1 MLFTANIWC
10 QWCMEH
16 WWNVSERAGL
26 KNLGPVVHHKQ
37 NGHATTRATVA
48 RERQLTTWAM
58 AQSWLEIQSLYAVLT
73 YHHLWCSSPSQTC
86 IGILNNRLLQP
97 QSANS
102 YHQLQFHSDAL
113 HNYHLYAA
121 RQMWPYLQCVEL
133 LMSVEN
139 RVWKYLTSLW
149 DDDQKMDFL
158 KHPWM

>member
-10 QWCMEH
+10 RWCTEH
-16 WWNVSERAGL
+16 WRNVSERARL
-26 KNLGPVVHHKQ
+26 KNLSLGPVVHHKQ
-37 NGHATTRATVA
+37 TGHATTGATVV
-48 RERQLTTWAM
+48 RERRLTAWAM

-113 HNYHLYAA
+113 HSYHLYAA
-121 RQMWPYLQCVEL
+121 HQMWPYLQRVGL
-133 LMSVEN
+133 LMSAEN
-139 RVWKYLTSLW
+139 RVWKYSKSL
-149 DDDQKMDFL
+149 
-158 KHPWM
+158 